1 MPTEEEIVAF
11 LAAVEEPIRSEY
23 IEAGKNISSEDSEAQ
38 AEQTLNAHVKYK
50 DLVELY
56 GFDAEDVAKLIF
68 LLNALRVCRT
78 LRGTAQAG
86 GKTGAKDQRARIK
99 AGKAT
104 RMVLRAL
111 AESVQ
116 RKRRAAGDF
125 EAGNAIETVLGST
138 LTSADKAK
146 ALAGQLESLA
156 DVIAKYGA
164 GDAPSVAQA
173 RTQAAAL
180 RAAEAARA
188 VPRGTPEETARLD
201 QLDGMVAELVRA
213 ARKAARAAARA
224 TGNAAI
230 EQAYALD
237 RLYR

>member
-1 MPTEEEIVAF
+1 MPTEEEINAF
-11 LAAVEEPIRSEY
+11 LAAVQEPLRSEY
-23 IEAGKNISSEDSEAQ
+23 IEAGAGIPSENSEAQ
-38 AEQTLNAHVKYK
+38 AEQTLNAHARYK
-50 DLVELY
+50 DLVEQY
-56 GFDAEDVAKLIF
+56 GFDAEDAALLLW
-68 LLNALRVCRT
+68 LLNALRVCLA
-78 LRGTAQAG
+78 LRSGVQLG
-86 GKTGAKDQRARIK
+86 GKTGTQDQRARIK

-111 AESVQ
+111 AESIQ

-125 EAGNAIETVLGST
+125 EAGRAIGTVLGAT

-164 GDAPSVAQA
+164 GDAPSVALA